1 MIDFD
6 LHTEIKK
13 SVIKSQHCQRN
24 WDLERSIPEKD
35 IETMLHAVTQC
46 PSKQNSAFY
55 KVHIIQNRKII
66 EKIHKNT
73 KGFRLGDT
81 NEILTN
87 SQTLANLLFVFEN
100 IPHSNR
106 IKNKN
111 ARDEAGELEIINRDT
126 NVALGIA
133 SGYLNLTAT
142 MLGYSTGCC
151 QCFDNPAIQKIL
163 KTRNHIS
170 LMMGVGYKNLKVN
183 RRLHHSDHTKRFD
196 IFKKEE
202 IQVNRI
208 K

>member
-6 LHTEIKK
+6 LHTAIKK

-73 KGFRLGDT
+73 KGFRLGGTD
-81 NEILTN
+81 EIVTN

-100 IPHSNR
+100 VPHSNR
-106 IKNKN
+106 IKIKN
-111 ARDEAGELEIINRDT
+111 ARDEGSELKTIERDT

-151 QCFDNPAIQKIL
+151 QCFDIPAIQKIL
-163 KTRNHIS
+163 KTQNHIS

-183 RRLHHSDHTKRFD
+183 RRLHHSDHTKQFD
-196 IFKKEE
+196 TFKKEE

>member
-6 LHTEIKK
+6 LHTTIKK

-73 KGFRLGDT
+73 KGFRLGGTD
-81 NEILTN
+81 EIVTN

-100 IPHSNR
+100 VPHSNR
-106 IKNKN
+106 IKIKN
-111 ARDEAGELEIINRDT
+111 VRDEGSELKTIERDT

-151 QCFDNPAIQKIL
+151 QCFDIPAIQKIL

-183 RRLHHSDHTKRFD
+183 RRLHHNDHTKRFD
-196 IFKKEE
+196 TFKKEE